1 MSNCVCFSTGL
12 ITLTQQSHL
21 WITPVKVGLYGK
33 RTPARKTT
41 STAQSLRHHAQ
52 IASSLSRVTGG
63 EEAVPELAFRVWFQ
77 GQILQ
82 SVPEEW
88 KAWCPE
94 DNVQTP
100 IVSTLCH
107 PHIWSTLLFQCY
119 FWMIIHKWQQIVL
132 GVGQLQCHS
141 SKCNIHPGRKTS
153 YVVSVTFGHHWHFGT
168 HRQT

>member
-1 MSNCVCFSTGL
+1 MSNCVYFSTGL

-21 WITPVKVGLYGK
+21 WLTPVKVGLYGK

-52 IASSLSRVTGG
+52 LASSLSRVTGG
-63 EEAVPELAFRVWFQ
+63 EEAVSELAFRVRFQ
-77 GQILQ
+77 GQTLQ

-100 IVSTLCH
+100 IVSTPYH
-107 PHIWSTLLFQCY
+107 PHIGCTLRFQCY
-119 FWMIIHKWQQIVL
+119 FWMALHKWQETVL
-132 GVGQLQCHS
+132 VVGQPQCRS
-141 SKCNIHPGRKTS
+141 SKHGVHPGRKTS
-153 YVVSVTFGHHWHFGT
+153 YVVSGTFGHRWHFGT
-168 HRQT
+168 HHQT